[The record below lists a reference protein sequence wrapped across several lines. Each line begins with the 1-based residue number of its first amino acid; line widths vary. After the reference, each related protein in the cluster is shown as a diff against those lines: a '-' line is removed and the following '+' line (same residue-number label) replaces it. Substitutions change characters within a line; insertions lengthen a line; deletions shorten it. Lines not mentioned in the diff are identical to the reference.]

1 MSDKKFT
8 NKDMFI
14 TIKALLTGDD
24 VDETDPSDAELIE
37 WCDKQI
43 EILDRK
49 ADKAREKAAE
59 KKVAGDELQE
69 KIYNILAEADREMT
83 ADSILEALDIE
94 GLSKQKIIARLSN
107 LVKAG
112 RVVKDEVRVGEAKSR
127 RMAYIAIVS
136 GGEEA

>member
-24 VDETDPSDAELIE
+24 VDDAAPADAELIE

-69 KIYNILAEADREMT
+69 RIYSVLVDAGREMT
-83 ADSILEALDIE
+83 ADSILEALDTE
-94 GLSKQKIIARLSN
+94 GLTKQKIIARLSN

-112 RVVKDEVRVGEAKSR
+112 KVVKDEVRVGEAKSR
-127 RMAYIAIVS
+127 RMAYIAMIS

>member
-8 NKDMFI
+8 NKDMFS
-14 TIKALLTGDD
+14 TIKALLKGDD
-24 VDETDPSDAELIE
+24 IDATAPSDAELVE

-49 ADKAREKAAE
+49 TDRAREKAAE
-59 KKVAGDELQE
+59 KKAAGDELQE
-69 KIYNILAEADREMT
+69 KIYSILADADREMT
-83 ADSILEALDIE
+83 ADDILEVIDIE
-94 GLSKQKIIARLSN
+94 SVSKQKIVARLSN

-112 RVVKDEVRVGEAKSR
+112 RVNKDEIRVADSKNR
-127 RMAYIAIVS
+127 RMAYAAVIS

>member
-24 VDETDPSDAELIE
+24 VDEAAPSDAELIE
-37 WCDKQI
+37 WCDKKI
-43 EILDRK
+43 EILERK

-69 KIYNILAEADREMT
+69 RIYSVLVDAGREMT
-83 ADSILEALDIE
+83 ADSILEALDTE

-112 RVVKDEVRVGEAKSR
+112 KVVKDEVRVGEAKSR
-127 RMAYIAIVS
+127 RMAYIAMVS

>member
-14 TIKALLTGDD
+14 TIKALLMGDD
-24 VDETDPSDAELIE
+24 VDDTAPTDAELIE

-43 EILDRK
+43 DILNRK
-49 ADKAREKAAE
+49 ADKAREKLADKKAAGE
-59 KKVAGDELQE
+59 ELQE
-69 KIYNILAEADREMT
+69 KIYNILIEAGKEMT
-83 ADSILEALDIE
+83 ADSILEALDTE
-94 GLSKQKIIARLSN
+94 DLTKKKIIARLSN

-112 RVVKDEVRVGEAKSR
+112 KVVKDEVRVGEAKSR
-127 RMAYIAIVS
+127 RMAYIAMVS